1 MSTTILTRTAPAP
14 AKPRSRAPR
23 KAVDAPTRRSRRQL
37 RADRRATRRAD
48 RRVSR
53 AMAPD
58 ARALDLHVRSTSLWP
73 RTYR

>member
-23 KAVDAPTRRSRRQL
+23 KVVEAPTRRSRRQL
-37 RADRRATRRAD
+37 RADRRATRRSD
-48 RRVSR
+48 RRTRS
-53 AMAPD
+53 AMVPS
-58 ARALDLHVRSTSLWP
+58 ARVLDLHVRSTDLWP

>member
-23 KAVDAPTRRSRRQL
+23 KVDEAPTRRSRRQL
-37 RADRRATRRAD
+37 RADRRAARRATRRID
-48 RRVSR
+48 R
-53 AMAPD
+53 AMAPG

>member
-23 KAVDAPTRRSRRQL
+23 KAVEAPTRGSRRRL
-37 RADRRATRRAD
+37 RADRRAD
-48 RRVSR
+48 RRIER

-73 RTYR
+73 RTSR